1 MTVRI
6 AIAEYSQSLPRKFLS
21 DEIGRVLSLL
31 YRYDCEIENKVNVLC
46 EGVYVSYPFY
56 GYCLVVMLSI
66 CLLLWLLRQTSLFT
80 TCVHADEMIR
90 QYLYYYFLKM
100 SFFVHYYFSQVCK

>member
-6 AIAEYSQSLPRKFLS
+6 AIAEYSQKFLS
-21 DEIGRVLSLL
+21 DEIERVLSLL

-56 GYCLVVMLSI
+56 DYCLVVMLSI
-66 CLLLWLLRQTSLFT
+66 CLLLWLLRQTCLKFTSLFT
-80 TCVHADEMIR
+80 TRVHADEMKLK
-90 QYLYYYFLKM
+90 YLHYYFLKM
-100 SFFVHYYFSQVCK
+100 YF